1 MGSFTITIGIML
13 LNGNMRSNGS
23 TCGTALAPNEIH
35 WLHGFLASTCFLCTT
50 NHTETI
56 NYT

>member
-35 WLHGFLASTCFLCTT
+35 
-50 NHTETI
+50 
-56 NYT
+56 